1 MIQHIVDS
9 VFSVPHWGPNAY
21 DTEDVGH
28 GGGGGK
34 FGKNP
39 IQKSASRGVI
49 LPDSRKSESS
59 WTSCAGSM
67 ENDDGLVRSALHKA
81 PSDQ

>member
-1 MIQHIVDS
+1 MILRMLDIR
-9 VFSVPHWGPNAY
+9 
-21 DTEDVGH
+21 
-28 GGGGGK
+28 GGGGK

-59 WTSCAGSM
+59 
-67 ENDDGLVRSALHKA
+67 
-81 PSDQ
+81 

>member
-1 MIQHIVDS
+1 MILRMLDIR
-9 VFSVPHWGPNAY
+9 
-21 DTEDVGH
+21 
-28 GGGGGK
+28 GGGK

-59 WTSCAGSM
+59 
-67 ENDDGLVRSALHKA
+67 
-81 PSDQ
+81 